1 VSRFRR
7 IVVFAKRSLIFVVP
21 ALLLAWSPLLS
32 AQEKTVNYMPLKV
45 GNKWTFKVN
54 LGGQA
59 VDISQKVVKVEK
71 KDGREVA
78 TLETDVG
85 GQTLAEQMGS
95 DERGVFRYSF
105 QGLPVDPP
113 IQSLKLPFKKGETW
127 EGKVSVQGQ
136 EVKST
141 MKSEAEEEVTVPA
154 GKYKALVVS
163 VEMDVGGQQITVK
176 SWFAP
181 NVGIVKQVFD
191 FGGASGT
198 SELVKFETETEKK

>member
-1 VSRFRR
+1 MFASRSR
-7 IVVFAKRSLIFVVP
+7 IFVIA

-32 AQEKTVNYMPLKV
+32 AQEKTTTYLPLKV
-45 GNKWTFKVN
+45 GYKWTFKID

-59 VDISQKVVKVEK
+59 VDVSQKVVKVEK

-78 TLETDVG
+78 TLETEVG
-85 GQTLAEQMGS
+85 GQTLAEQMAS

-105 QGLPVDPP
+105 QGVPVDPP
-113 IQSLKLPFKKGETW
+113 IQALKLPFKKGETW
-127 EGKVSVQGQ
+127 EAKFSVQGQ
-136 EVKST
+136 EFKST

-154 GKYKALVVS
+154 GKYKAVIVS
-163 VEMDVGGQQITVK
+163 SQMDLGAQQITVK

-191 FGGASGT
+191 LGGASGT
-198 SELVKFETETEKK
+198 SELVKFETGADKK